1 MAVVMINRWQIALI
15 LYLVI
20 IALLLITKPAMM
32 FTPEDRPKQWGADTS
47 DETSIFSPMFV
58 FPLLGIL
65 SYYIGVWI
73 ELIYT

>member
-1 MAVVMINRWQIALI
+1 
-15 LYLVI
+15 
-20 IALLLITKPAMM
+20 M